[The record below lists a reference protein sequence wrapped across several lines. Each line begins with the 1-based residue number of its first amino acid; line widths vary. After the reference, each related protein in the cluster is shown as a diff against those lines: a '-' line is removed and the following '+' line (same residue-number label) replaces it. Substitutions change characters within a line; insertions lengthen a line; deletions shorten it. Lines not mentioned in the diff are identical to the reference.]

1 MAPAERARPGH
12 ELPGREPLL
21 WSFVGAVLLAFP
33 IGALLG
39 ALEAAKLLVQG
50 HARYASDGFELVA
63 LATGSSAAL
72 AAVLALPSALVARI
86 LWGRVERRVAPP
98 SACAGLG
105 AALGVAGFVASDAIG
120 FTLLLPAAL
129 AATCFVVLLRELCG
143 WWPLVT
149 RAPLWSTLALVAV
162 LGACGLAWR
171 APSGWSDA
179 PLAQDAQGRTK
190 RPNVVLLSI
199 DTLRADRLGAYGGPV
214 ATPAL
219 DALAADG
226 VLFEQ
231 AISQANITGPSH
243 ATMLTGLLPAEHGVL
258 ANAQPLPNRTR
269 TWIDELG
276 ANGFETA
283 GFVSGFTLV
292 DTAIGLAERFD
303 HYDDH
308 LLVWRWMPEVCTRLR
323 LVKDVIRWLNVK
335 NPRGKRPQRA
345 DRPAAETIDAVE
357 TWLAE
362 RDAARPFALFVHFY
376 DPHVPYAPP
385 EEFARRYDPD
395 WSGDSAADWYAFDTA
410 ERKEWANDP
419 RKYEHMLA
427 LHHGEIGYA
436 DSQAGRFFELL
447 RARGEFDE
455 TLVIVTS
462 DHGEEL
468 GEHDIFFDHGATLYD
483 TELHVPLIVKWPKSR
498 GIAPARIATQVRLLD
513 IAPTVLDVAGV
524 KPSSTLS
531 GANLAELVGNDSAPT
546 ASADRPAY
554 SFSDLPGNASG
565 YEFDA
570 RAISLRHGG
579 FKLIWN
585 SELWLDCERREE
597 SWQLFDLAKDARE
610 VQNLLASE
618 PAPID
623 EHLQK
628 MREALQSW
636 IELTQDQEGPRE
648 LSEAAREGLKATGYF

>member
-1 MAPAERARPGH
+1 MTPAERD
-12 ELPGREPLL
+12 LPAREPLAR
-21 WSFVGAVLLAFP
+21 SFVGTVALAFP
-33 IGALLG
+33 LGALLG

-63 LATGSSAAL
+63 LATASSAAL
-72 AAVLALPSALVARI
+72 AALLALPCALVARI

-105 AALGVAGFVASDAIG
+105 AALGLAAFVASDTIG
-120 FTLLLPAAL
+120 FTLLVPAAL
-129 AATCFVVLLRELCG
+129 AATCGVILLRELFG

-149 RAPLWSTLALVAV
+149 RAPLWSALALLAV
-162 LGACGLAWR
+162 LGAVGLAWR
-171 APSGWSDA
+171 APSGASDA
-179 PLAQDAQGRTK
+179 PEDPTK
-190 RPNVVLLSI
+190 PNVVLLSI
-199 DTLRADRLGAYGGPV
+199 DTLRADRLGCYGGPV

-219 DALAADG
+219 DALARAG
-226 VLFEQ
+226 VVFEQ

-276 ANGFETA
+276 AHGFETA

-292 DTAIGLAERFD
+292 DSAIGLADRFD
-303 HYDDH
+303 RYDDH

-335 NPRGKRPQRA
+335 HPRGQRPQRA

-362 RDAARPFALFVHFY
+362 RDANRPFALFVHFY

-385 EEFARRYDPD
+385 AEFARRYDPD
-395 WSGDSAADWYAFDTA
+395 WQGDAAADWYALDTA
-410 ERKEWANDP
+410 QRKVWARDP
-419 RKYEHMLA
+419 EKYEHMLA
-427 LHHGEIGYA
+427 LHHGEIEYA
-436 DSQAGRFFELL
+436 DAQAGRLFELL
-447 RARGEFDE
+447 KARGEFDDA
-455 TLVIVTS
+455 LVIVTS

-468 GEHDIFFDHGATLYD
+468 GEHDVFFDHGATLYD
-483 TELHVPLIVKWPKSR
+483 TELHVPLIVKWPQSR
-498 GIAPARIATQVRLLD
+498 GVAPKRIATQVRSLD
-513 IAPTVLDVAGV
+513 IAPTVFDVAGV
-524 KPSSTLS
+524 KPSYTLS
-531 GANLAELVGNDSAPT
+531 GTALGELVGASTT
-546 ASADRPAY
+546 AAADRPAY

-585 SELWLDCERREE
+585 SEFWIDSERREE
-597 SWQLFDLAKDARE
+597 AWQLFDLAKDARE
-610 VQNLLASE
+610 VQNLLAHE
-618 PAPID
+618 PAPTD

-636 IELTQDQEGPRE
+636 IELTNEQDGPRE
-648 LSEAAREGLKATGYF
+648 LSEEAREGLKATGYF